1 MPVCSIFCS
10 LYSGRSKVLLMGNER
25 IFMCCWCERTAK
37 IVSIKGSTVAQ
48 VTLWDRGG
56 SSLHSVCFVVSP
68 SFSSFTYQSL
78 IKSKF
83 TPCSYYKTQNYTNI
97 FHLISLL
104 PNKKQFS
111 LCILSPT
118 PLLPCVSHRCLFIL
132 NQVLLMCVSVCM
144 ERAAGASA
152 VVSSDSSTAYGRALW
167 RMGAV
172 TRQSAYLPMGEANRA
187 NTMRKRRKQL
197 NISTPLIYSPTLG
210 EVYWRSLEERAFT
223 LAMAKVTKQYYT
235 VNRIKN
241 SYSAGVKVSKAK
253 KEKEQTTNWTIFQ
266 VTHASA
272 ELHIWTHYCFRT
284 HTKVHEILCKVACIV
299 L

>member
-25 IFMCCWCERTAK
+25 IFMCCWCESTAK

-68 SFSSFTYQSL
+68 SISSFTYQSL

-83 TPCSYYKTQNYTNI
+83 TPFSYYKAQNYTNI

-104 PNKKQFS
+104 PNKKQIS

-144 ERAAGASA
+144 PVLFSVQGE
-152 VVSSDSSTAYGRALW
+152 SSWSICSRLLWQQHSIWQGPVKDGCCHPAKCLPTDGR
-167 RMGAV
+167 
-172 TRQSAYLPMGEANRA
+172 GEPR
-187 NTMRKRRKQL
+187 
-197 NISTPLIYSPTLG
+197 
-210 EVYWRSLEERAFT
+210 
-223 LAMAKVTKQYYT
+223 
-235 VNRIKN
+235 
-241 SYSAGVKVSKAK
+241 
-253 KEKEQTTNWTIFQ
+253 
-266 VTHASA
+266 
-272 ELHIWTHYCFRT
+272 
-284 HTKVHEILCKVACIV
+284 
-299 L
+299 